1 MWNLVDGPV
10 GLFPLEQK
18 NNLKRPDPDL
28 RDKEEI
34 MREEIYSKLREFLDK
49 TPGGFPTTESGV
61 EMKILK
67 KLFTPEQAKI
77 TLNLT
82 LMPEPVSQIA
92 QKLGMNEAEAA
103 EKLEGMA
110 KEGLIMR
117 VRAGDQVYYSAISFV
132 VGIWEFHLNTLDREL
147 AELTVEY
154 MPHLA
159 ESWKSLKT
167 KPLRVVPIHASLQ
180 DGKAV
185 STYAQIRELAKDK
198 QMISVAPC
206 VCAKQEG
213 LLGNPCD
220 RPKERCIQ
228 FDMAAQY
235 YIENGMSREI
245 SSDELDDLLKMGE
258 EQALVLCPTNSKDII
273 NICMCCGCC
282 CENLK
287 ILKKYNRPADHCL
300 SPYLAKIDPES
311 CVMCGDCLNR
321 CQMDAIRE
329 GDEAHEVD
337 TARCIGCGLCVPTCP
352 EQAISLVAKPDVAEI
367 PENLVDMNL
376 RLAQERGI
384 L

>member
-1 MWNLVDGPV
+1 MSEDVYT
-10 GLFPLEQK
+10 
-18 NNLKRPDPDL
+18 RL
-28 RDKEEI
+28 RDF
-34 MREEIYSKLREFLDK
+34 MDK
-49 TPGGFPTTESGV
+49 TPGGFPKTESGV

-67 KLFTPEQAKI
+67 KLFTPEQAEI

-82 LMPEPVSQIA
+82 LMPESASQIA
-92 QKLGMNEAEAA
+92 GRLGMDEAEAA
-103 EKLEGMA
+103 GKLEAMA

-117 VRAGDQVYYSAISFV
+117 VRSGDEAYYSALSFV

-159 ESWKSLKT
+159 ESWKSIKT
-167 KPLRVVPIHASLQ
+167 KPLRVVPIDASLQ

-198 QMISVAPC
+198 QLISVARC
-206 VCAKQEG
+206 VCEKQQD

-245 SSDELDDLLKMGE
+245 SREELDALLKMGE

-287 ILKKYNRPADHCL
+287 TLKKYDRPADHCL
-300 SPYLAKIDPES
+300 SPYLAEIDPES
-311 CVMCGDCLNR
+311 CVMCGDCVDR

-329 GDEAHEVD
+329 GDEAHEVE

-352 EQAISLVAKPDVAEI
+352 EQAISLVEKPDVAEI
-367 PENLVDMNL
+367 PENLVDMNIK
-376 RLAQERGI
+376 LAQERGV

>member
-1 MWNLVDGPV
+1 MSEEVYI
-10 GLFPLEQK
+10 K
-18 NNLKRPDPDL
+18 L
-28 RDKEEI
+28 RDF
-34 MREEIYSKLREFLDK
+34 MDK
-49 TPGGFPTTESGV
+49 TPGGFPRTESGV

-67 KLFTPEQAKI
+67 KLFTPEQAEI

-82 LMPEPVSQIA
+82 LMPESVAQIA
-92 QKLGMNEAEAA
+92 KKMGMDEAEAA
-103 EKLEGMA
+103 GKLECMA

-117 VRAGDQVYYSAISFV
+117 LRSGEEVYYSALSFV

-159 ESWKSLKT
+159 ESWKSIKT
-167 KPLRVVPIHASLQ
+167 KPLRVVPIQASLQ

-185 STYAQIRELAKDK
+185 STYEQIRELAKGK
-198 QMISVAPC
+198 QLISVARC
-206 VCAKQEG
+206 VCEKQQS

-245 SSDELDDLLKMGE
+245 SSHELDDLLKMGE
-258 EQALVLCPTNSKDII
+258 EHALVLCPTNSKDIT

-287 ILKKYNRPADHCL
+287 TLKRYDRPADHSL

-311 CVMCGDCLNR
+311 CVMCGACLDR